1 MNLQLNYDR
10 QEISSNVTKFL
21 AANLPNVEDRNS
33 IRRIEKLYKL
43 NYMEANSLIQA
54 ILKALIIED
63 GEEENPIGK
72 KAIPWRT

>member
-1 MNLQLNYDR
+1 MDLQINFDE

-43 NYMEANSLIQA
+43 NYTEANSLIQA
-54 ILKALIIED
+54 ILKALTIED
-63 GEEENPIGK
+63 GEEENFIGK
-72 KAIPWRT
+72 KKVIP